1 MMMNVYAIHDELAD
15 MWSNPFVL
23 NERTAN
29 RTFGFMAKQRSEE
42 ECKDQKI
49 YLIGHYD
56 NETGEIG
63 ALDGKTGSI
72 ISERTT
78 AVYDLEKEWSKAHE
92 N

>member
-15 MWSNPFVL
+15 IWSNPFVL
-23 NERTAN
+23 NERTAS
-29 RTFGFMAKQRSEE
+29 RTFSFMAKQRSEE

-63 ALDGKTGSI
+63 ALDGKTGNI
-72 ISERTT
+72 ISERVT
-78 AVYDLEKEWSKAHE
+78 AVYDLEEEWSKAHE

>member
-23 NERTAN
+23 NERTAD
-29 RTFGFMAKQRSEE
+29 RTFRFMAKQRNEE

-63 ALDGKTGSI
+63 ALNSKTGGV
-72 ISERTT
+72 ISEKATE
-78 AVYDLEKEWSKAHE
+78 VYDLEAEWSKAHG
-92 N
+92 

>member
-1 MMMNVYAIHDELAD
+1 MLMNVYAIHDELAD
-15 MWSNPFVL
+15 IWSNPFVL
-23 NERTAN
+23 NEKTAS
-29 RTFGFMAKQRSEE
+29 RTFQFMAKQRAEE

-63 ALDGKTGSI
+63 PMDNTTNI
-72 ISERTT
+72 MISQSATE
-78 AVYDLEKEWSKAHE
+78 VYDLEKEWKKNHE

>member
-23 NERTAN
+23 NERTAH

-72 ISERTT
+72 ISERAA
-78 AVYDLEKEWSKAHE
+78 AVYDLEAEWRKAHE
-92 N
+92 D

>member
-23 NERTAN
+23 NERTAG
-29 RTFGFMAKQRSEE
+29 RTFGLMAKQRSEE

-63 ALDGKTGSI
+63 ALDGKTGNI
-72 ISERTT
+72 ISERAT
-78 AVYDLEKEWSKAHE
+78 AVYNLEAEWRKAHE

>member
-23 NERTAN
+23 NERTAG
-29 RTFGFMAKQRSEE
+29 RTFSFMAKQRSEE
-42 ECKDQKI
+42 ECKDQKV

-56 NETGEIG
+56 NETGEI
-63 ALDGKTGSI
+63 
-72 ISERTT
+72 ISERAT

>member
-1 MMMNVYAIHDELAD
+1 MIVNIYAIKDELAD

-23 NERTAN
+23 NEKTAN
-29 RTFGFMAKQRSEE
+29 RTFQFMAKQRSEE

-63 ALDGKTGSI
+63 ALDIKTGNI
-72 ISERTT
+72 ISERAT
-78 AVYDLEKEWSKAHE
+78 AVCDLEKAWKEFHNA
-92 N
+92 

>member
-1 MMMNVYAIHDELAD
+1 MLVNIYAIKDELAD

-29 RTFGFMAKQRSEE
+29 RTFSFMAKQRSEA

-63 ALDGKTGSI
+63 ALDSKTGNI

-78 AVYDLEKEWSKAHE
+78 EVYDLEKGWKELH
-92 N
+92 NV

>member
-1 MMMNVYAIHDELAD
+1 MLVNIYAIKDELAG
-15 MWSNPFVL
+15 MWSNPFAL

-29 RTFGFMAKQRSEE
+29 RTFSFMAKERSEG

-63 ALDGKTGSI
+63 ALDSKTGNI
-72 ISERTT
+72 ISERAT
-78 AVYDLEKEWSKAHE
+78 AVYDLEKGWKEFHNA
-92 N
+92 